1 MRVPLTS
8 MYLAMGVCWKTAMSP
23 GKKKLNKISWNIYE
37 EQCHFGFFAE
47 YLEVGWFAKER
58 SGTTYQ

>member
-1 MRVPLTS
+1 
-8 MYLAMGVCWKTAMSP
+8 MSP